1 MGRTWVAHARARWQL
16 LIGPRPTGAPTRFE
30 ARLCEAQNTRQ
41 ALRGSDGELAAS
53 DWASSSVESGSDTW
67 LRMTQQLR

>member
-1 MGRTWVAHARARWQL
+1 MHLRGSELGYARL
-16 LIGPRPTGAPTRFE
+16 G
-30 ARLCEAQNTRQ
+30 ARLCKARNTRQ

-67 LRMTQQLR
+67 LRMTQQPGDSAGHMAHAMRG